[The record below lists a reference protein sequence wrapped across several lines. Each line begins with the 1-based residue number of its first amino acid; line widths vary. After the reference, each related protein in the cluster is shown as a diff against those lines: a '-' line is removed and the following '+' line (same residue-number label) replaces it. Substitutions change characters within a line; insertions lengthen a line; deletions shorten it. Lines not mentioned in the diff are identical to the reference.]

1 MNQKQ
6 KDTLIENL
14 EKMIKEKEED
24 RFQLDN
30 HFAKGTFSSKF
41 YIPARQSIKDNVKT
55 LKETLDIAKENL
67 LSFADEKK
75 EPVKTQELY
84 TLQTGMIVEY
94 HTIMNPRTRLGI
106 IKEILFIEDHIDK
119 SLIGTYCYT
128 VSDIADI
135 NLAPVR
141 ITGYEITNAYKKV
154 NVDLPI
160 IGTDNDEEV

>member
-6 KDTLIENL
+6 KDMLIGNL
-14 EKMIKEKEED
+14 EKMIKEKEEHETH
-24 RFQLDN
+24 LGN
-30 HFAKGTFSSKF
+30 HYVQGKFDLQFYNRAK
-41 YIPARQSIKDNVKT
+41 QSVKDNVKT

-94 HTIMNPRTRLGI
+94 HTMMNPRTRLGI

-141 ITGYEITNAYKKV
+141 ITSYEITNAYKKV
-154 NVDLPI
+154 NVSLPI
-160 IGTDNDEEV
+160 KEEDHDEEL